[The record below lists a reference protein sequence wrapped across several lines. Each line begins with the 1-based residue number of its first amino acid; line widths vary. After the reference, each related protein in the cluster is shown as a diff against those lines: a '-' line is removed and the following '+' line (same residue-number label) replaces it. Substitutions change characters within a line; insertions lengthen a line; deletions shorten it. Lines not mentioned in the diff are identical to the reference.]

1 MRYLILGAGG
11 MAGHIISIY
20 LVEKGHEVYTF
31 SRQSIKYGINIIGD
45 VKDINGLKEL
55 ITNYQFDC
63 VVNTVGILNQKAED
77 SPSES
82 VFINSYLP
90 HYLAEV
96 TKEMKTKVIHMSTD
110 CVFSGNKGNYI
121 ETDLKDGLSM
131 YDRSKALGEIDN
143 PKDLTVRTSIIGPD
157 LKIQGIGLFNW
168 FMIQD
173 GYIKGYKEVFW
184 SGVTT
189 LKLAQ
194 AIEKFST
201 RKLHGIIHLT
211 NNQKI
216 SKFQLLTLFN
226 SIFRKNTLKIEE
238 NLVKKTDKSLINT
251 RHDIDFDIP
260 GYETMLKDMKEWMVN
275 HHDLYP
281 HYEL

>member
-1 MRYLILGAGG
+1 MRYLILGASG

-31 SRQSIKYGINIIGD
+31 SRQSIKYGINITGD

-55 ITNYQFDC
+55 IENYQFDC
-63 VVNTVGILNQKAED
+63 VVNAVGILNQKAEN
-77 SPSES
+77 SQAES

-90 HYLAEV
+90 HYLAEI
-96 TKEMKTKVIHMSTD
+96 TKEMKTKLIHLSTD

-121 ETDLKDGLSM
+121 EIDLKDGLSM
-131 YDRSKALGEIDN
+131 YERSKALGEIDN
-143 PKDLTVRTSIIGPD
+143 LKDLTVRTSIIGPD

-168 FMIQD
+168 FMLQD
-173 GYIKGYKEVFW
+173 GNIKGYKEVFW

-189 LKLAQ
+189 LKLAH
-194 AIEKFST
+194 AIEKFSSS
-201 RKLHGIIHLT
+201 KLHGIIHLT

-216 SKFQLLTLFN
+216 SKYQLLSLFN
-226 SIFRKNTLKIEE
+226 SIFRKNALRIDED
-238 NLVKKTDKSLINT
+238 LVKKTDKSLINT
-251 RHDIDFDIP
+251 RHDIDFNIP
-260 GYETMLKDMKEWMVN
+260 SYETMLKEMKEWILN